1 MKVIAPE
8 LRGGLPYKFFQ
19 SFLFFSDSSD
29 DESDAGE
36 EKGQADSGV
45 EIGHDSPTGSL
56 RLNEPSRLEELSSI
70 DSLVS
75 NTCKNGAINGT
86 ASTNVKDVTVDTNKD
101 IAYMRQK
108 LHRMGR
114 ESVHNVISRKDN
126 LMLSPDKPHAIQEEI
141 EKGSQDNKV
150 HVTNYL
156 RTVAVLRFVLY

>member
-1 MKVIAPE
+1 M
-8 LRGGLPYKFFQ
+8 
-19 SFLFFSDSSD
+19 
-29 DESDAGE
+29 
-36 EKGQADSGV
+36 
-45 EIGHDSPTGSL
+45 
-56 RLNEPSRLEELSSI
+56 
-70 DSLVS
+70 S